1 MFRNFQKL
9 IIICI
14 LSNLFLY
21 YLTIH
26 SKKDDEILTING
38 KEQSKLLQIIQ
49 NNNKTVIEA
58 RNLLTSTKKI

>member
-1 MFRNFQKL
+1 L
-9 IIICI
+9 II
-14 LSNLFLY
+14 Y